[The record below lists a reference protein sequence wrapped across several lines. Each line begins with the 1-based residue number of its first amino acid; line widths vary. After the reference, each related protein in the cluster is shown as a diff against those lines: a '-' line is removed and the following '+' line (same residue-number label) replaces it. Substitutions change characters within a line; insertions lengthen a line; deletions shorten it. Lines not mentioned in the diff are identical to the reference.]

1 MKGLRLIDI
10 DNKSTRTDIHYQHIY
25 IDAETGVNYI
35 MTNGDEVCCPRYNA
49 DGSLYVTPKSE
60 LNRLLY
66 DAENNGYNKR
76 YIKREEAVSP
86 ASSLFTVL
94 NYCVT
99 GSSVV

>member
-10 DNKSTRTDIHYQHIY
+10 DNKSTRTDVHYQHIY

-49 DGSLYVTPKSE
+49 DGSLYVTPRSE

-66 DAENNGYNKR
+66 DAENNGYNNR
-76 YIKREEAVSP
+76 YI
-86 ASSLFTVL
+86 
-94 NYCVT
+94 
-99 GSSVV
+99 